1 MTLRVQDS
9 LSQTPLDI
17 EAAAHSPWN
26 RHAATTSTSCWC
38 YQTQSPCLTSN
49 EQTLIPGVRC
59 SLVSFAAKWS
69 SKICSYASR
78 KRRCS
83 PASKMPWCN
92 TMCKSAVLPRSC
104 HFHVLNAPLRLTWI
118 CFLAA
123 PSNSCMVVI
132 LCLRSWF
139 LMRDTS
145 KRSYCSHSS
154 AFWNCSSVIVSL
166 SLLSP
171 T

>member
-104 HFHVLNAPLRLTWI
+104 HFHVLNAPLRLTWKLLYGCDLVLEI
-118 CFLAA
+118 LVSHERHFKEVILQPFKRLLELFVRYCFLVTALA
-123 PSNSCMVVI
+123 DLI
-132 LCLRSWF
+132 A
-139 LMRDTS
+139 
-145 KRSYCSHSS
+145 CS
-154 AFWNCSSVIVSL
+154 L
-166 SLLSP
+166 
-171 T
+171 